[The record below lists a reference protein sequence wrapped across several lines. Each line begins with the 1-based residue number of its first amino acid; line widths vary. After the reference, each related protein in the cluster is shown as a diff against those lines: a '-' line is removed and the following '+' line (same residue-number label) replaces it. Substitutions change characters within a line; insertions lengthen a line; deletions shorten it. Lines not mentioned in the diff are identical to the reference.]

1 MSVAVADEHNEWLS
15 LLDVSGPFLTL
26 PVLLQEMP
34 DGLDRLPPEAMPLL
48 DRKSVV

>member
-26 PVLLQEMP
+26 PVLLH
-34 DGLDRLPPEAMPLL
+34 LL
-48 DRKSVV
+48 GKLHQ